1 VFEYFASVRD
11 GGARSFAMTS
21 ADMMRSVVPVFPPEG
36 SDVIRAGS
44 LPGEPSPHVS
54 TENQVRRRTRRGVVL
69 PCR

>member
-1 VFEYFASVRD
+1 MRD